1 MKDGST
7 IIVNMKC
14 KELQHNR
21 EQASY
26 LCKTFL
32 ESSSFE
38 DSTMTNTDHQLKK
51 ETKKFII
58 NPRGVT
64 VTIPQIQTRSL
75 LKPLLRLLKK
85 EEN

>member
-7 IIVNMKC
+7 IIVDMKC
-14 KELQHNR
+14 QELQHNR

-38 DSTMTNTDHQLKK
+38 ESIYPANSNHHLKP
-51 ETKKFII
+51 ETKSFII
-58 NPRGVT
+58 QPNKAKKK
-64 VTIPQIQTRSL
+64 
-75 LKPLLRLLKK
+75 KPFSVK
-85 EEN
+85 